1 MAAKKTAFQY
11 QVKQSKF
18 GDVDGVFPLLSTS
31 VIQRYPW
38 RDWQLACVCY
48 LVLWTWTV
56 LGIKP
61 QVVHDKWLVG
71 PRLIYKVMLRT
82 QSASMA
88 CGEVMLSWNP
98 IPPICD
104 CSKVPK
110 LDAALKVLAACYRV
124 LEAETGNWRD
134 LRRPTKGLGNWVC
147 DMLCGRFKVLR
158 RILFFAQHVCQLP
171 IPIL

>member
-88 CGEVMLSWNP
+88 MWRSHVVMESNSTDLWLLQGAQVGCRIEGPGSLLSRLGGRNW
-98 IPPICD
+98 
-104 CSKVPK
+104 K
-110 LDAALKVLAACYRV
+110 LGGF
-124 LEAETGNWRD
+124 EATNKRSWK
-134 LRRPTKGLGNWVC
+134 LTLW
-147 DMLCGRFKVLR
+147 
-158 RILFFAQHVCQLP
+158 HVVWTLQGA
-171 IPIL
+171 